1 MGLTAR
7 IAELAAAEPVP
18 VFAIAGS
25 GMRAAVQDLRLDPG
39 IRIVDTPRAAA
50 VLLIAGPTEARYTEA
65 LARIHDA
72 VPHPRATVV
81 WRTVEPF
88 VGSRGEASI
97 VVDGDDPVPALQ
109 AALLAMLMGDR
120 PSEASILPDA
130 DAADWRGVGPYGQG
144 GSGMTGG
151 TPYGRPMAEL
161 GPDRDGL
168 RLDILPVTL
177 GPFFPRLPVG
187 LELDLRLAGDV
198 VTGVEV
204 AAARSAATVNGPSSP
219 FVRALSGHVSIAE
232 LEVARAREH
241 LRSLSDALIAQGL
254 SAHGHRALR
263 LAHDVRAG
271 DGRRVRAFA
280 GRVRRSGVF
289 RWSLPK
295 TGRLDPATL
304 GGLGLGP
311 IARAAGLAEDVRV
324 EDAGYRALGFTP
336 HLTDVGGPPGWWQM
350 RLEEAARSLDLA
362 SVAGVRTTAL
372 VGRVESP
379 RGRLEPDDSPTERAL
394 KLLPEIL
401 AELEWGDAVATL
413 VGLDLDLDE
422 MSAVAGTGTRR
433 ASA

>member
-7 IAELAAAEPVP
+7 IAALAAAEPVP

-50 VLLIAGPTEARYTEA
+50 VLLVAGPIAARDAQA

-81 WRTVEPF
+81 WKAVEPF
-88 VGSRGEASI
+88 VRPGGGSS
-97 VVDGDDPVPALQ
+97 VVVNDDQPVPALR
-109 AALLAMLMGDR
+109 AVLRALLMGHR
-120 PSEASILPDA
+120 PSESSILPDE
-130 DAADWRGVGPYGQG
+130 DAAAWRGVGPYGQG

-161 GPDRDGL
+161 APDRDGL

-187 LELDLRLAGDV
+187 LVLDLQLAGDV
-198 VTGVEV
+198 VTAVEV
-204 AAARSAATVNGPSSP
+204 TTSGPVVTSGGRESP
-219 FVRALSGHVSIAE
+219 FIRALSGPVSIAE

-241 LRSLSDALIAQGL
+241 LRWLSDALIAQGL
-254 SAHGHRALR
+254 AAHGHRALR

-280 GRVRRSGVF
+280 GRVRGSGVF

-295 TGRLDPATL
+295 SARLDPATL

-311 IARAAGLAEDVRV
+311 IARSAGLAEDVRL

-336 HLTDVGGPPGWWQM
+336 HLTDIGGPPGWWLM
-350 RLEEAARSLDLA
+350 RMEEAARSLDLA
-362 SVAGVRTTAL
+362 GVAGDRTTAL
-372 VGRVESP
+372 KGRVESP
-379 RGRLEPDDSPTERAL
+379 RGRLAPDDSPTERAL
-394 KLLPEIL
+394 KLLPDIL
-401 AELEWGDAVATL
+401 AGLEWGDAVATL

-422 MSAVAGTGTRR
+422 MSAAVGTRTRR